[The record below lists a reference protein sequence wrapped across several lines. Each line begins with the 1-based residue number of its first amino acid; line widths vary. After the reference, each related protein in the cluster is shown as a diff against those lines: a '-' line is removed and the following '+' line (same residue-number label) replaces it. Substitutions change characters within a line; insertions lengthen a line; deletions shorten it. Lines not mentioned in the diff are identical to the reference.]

1 MGRFYYSHPYRTW
14 LGVRPGHRNKE
25 IKMRYLIVILLFS
38 CNPVKQVLRDKD
50 KFDQVKE
57 AVIRSGACI
66 NDTIVTEVIKDSI
79 VYKDSIIERNV
90 PCDDFKTTIG
100 DDTLSVKGGVLSVS
114 GKDKIRVVTK
124 TNTVRD
130 RSLENILKGDI
141 EKLTKAN
148 TDKDLTI
155 NNLESELKKTSGE
168 LRVLKIKYKL
178 HLALL
183 LIGAL
188 VIIFR
193 KPLIRIAS
201 GIV

>member
-1 MGRFYYSHPYRTW
+1 
-14 LGVRPGHRNKE
+14 
-25 IKMRYLIVILLFS
+25 MRYLIVILFFS
-38 CNPVKQVLRDKD
+38 CNPVKQVLKDKD

-66 NDTIVTEVIKDSI
+66 NDTIVTEVVKDSI
-79 VYKDSIIERNV
+79 VYKDSIIERKV

-100 DDTLSVKGGVLSVS
+100 DDTLSVKGGVLSIS

-130 RSLENILKGDI
+130 RALENILKGDI
-141 EKLTKAN
+141 EKLTYAN
-148 TDKDLTI
+148 SSKD
-155 NNLESELKKTSGE
+155 SEIKSLKEENKKTRGE
-168 LRVLKIKYKL
+168 LRSLKIKYRL

-183 LIGAL
+183 LIGSL

>member
-1 MGRFYYSHPYRTW
+1 
-14 LGVRPGHRNKE
+14 
-25 IKMRYLIVILLFS
+25 MRYLIAILLFS
-38 CNPVKQVLRDKD
+38 CNPVKQVLKDKD

-66 NDTIVTEVIKDSI
+66 NDTIVTEVVKDSI
-79 VYKDSIIERNV
+79 VYKDSIIERKV

-100 DDTLSVKGGVLSVS
+100 DDTLSVKGGVLSIS

-141 EKLTKAN
+141 EKLTYAN
-148 TDKDLTI
+148 SSKD
-155 NNLESELKKTSGE
+155 SEIKSLKEENKKTRGE
-168 LRVLKIKYKL
+168 LRSLKIKYRL

-183 LIGAL
+183 LMGSL

-193 KPLIRIAS
+193 KSLIRIAS

>member
-1 MGRFYYSHPYRTW
+1 
-14 LGVRPGHRNKE
+14 
-25 IKMRYLIVILLFS
+25 MRYLIVILLFS
-38 CNPVKQVLRDKD
+38 CNPVKQVLRDKGKLD
-50 KFDQVKE
+50 KVAEVLVRKGYC
-57 AVIRSGACI
+57 S
-66 NDTIVTEVIKDSI
+66 NDTITTETVRDSI
-79 VYKDSIIERNV
+79 VYKDSIIERKV

-100 DDTLSVKGGVLSVS
+100 DDTLSVKAGVLSIS

-130 RSLENILKGDI
+130 RALENILKGDI
-141 EKLTKAN
+141 QKLIEAN
-148 TDKDLTI
+148 ADKDSTI

-168 LRVLKIKYKL
+168 LSGLKVKYKL

-183 LIGAL
+183 AIGSL

-193 KPLIRIAS
+193 KPLIRLAS

>member
-1 MGRFYYSHPYRTW
+1 
-14 LGVRPGHRNKE
+14 
-25 IKMRYLIVILLFS
+25 MRYLIVILLFS
-38 CNPVKQVLRDKD
+38 CNPVKQVLKDKD

-66 NDTIVTEVIKDSI
+66 NDTVVTEVVKDSI
-79 VYKDSIIERNV
+79 VYKDSIIERKV

-100 DDTLSVKGGVLSVS
+100 DDTLSVKGGVLSIS

-141 EKLTKAN
+141 EKLTYAN
-148 TDKDLTI
+148 SSKD
-155 NNLESELKKTSGE
+155 SEIKSLKEENKKTRGE
-168 LRVLKIKYKL
+168 LRSLKIKYRL

-183 LIGAL
+183 LMGSL

-193 KPLIRIAS
+193 KSLIRIAS

>member
-1 MGRFYYSHPYRTW
+1 
-14 LGVRPGHRNKE
+14 
-25 IKMRYLIVILLFS
+25 MRYLIAILLFS
-38 CNPVKQVLRDKD
+38 CNPVKQVLKDKD

-66 NDTIVTEVIKDSI
+66 NDTIVTEVVKDSI
-79 VYKDSIIERNV
+79 VYKDSIIERKV

-100 DDTLSVKGGVLSVS
+100 DDTLSVKGGVLSIS

-141 EKLTKAN
+141 EKLTYAN
-148 TDKDLTI
+148 SIKD
-155 NNLESELKKTSGE
+155 SEIKSLKEENKKTRGE
-168 LRVLKIKYKL
+168 LRSLKIKYRL

-183 LIGAL
+183 LMGSL

-193 KPLIRIAS
+193 KSLIRIAS